1 MQYNLPGVQPKPPT
15 SLVPPVLQIALG
27 LGLLLLAWWAYQQAH
42 VVRATDVF
50 AYNGLS
56 AIAVIAGLLWLPFA
70 FTSLGI
76 VIRNRRHRRNVMVGP
91 SRPLR

>member
-1 MQYNLPGVQPKPPT
+1 MHYNLPGVEPKPPT

-27 LGLLLLAWWAYQQAH
+27 LGLLLLAWWAYEQAQ

-50 AYNGLS
+50 AFNGLS

-70 FTSLGI
+70 FTSLGM
-76 VIRNRRHRRNVMVGP
+76 VIRNRRRRRKVTVG
-91 SRPLR
+91 R